1 MQKQIFSILLLVF
14 FSGILFA
21 QGTVRGTVSDETSGE
36 PLMFCNVVLKGSDP
50 IIGVQTDLD
59 GAYEMSL
66 SAGTHTLEVTY
77 VGYSSKTITDVK
89 VEEGE
94 VTIIDFLMSSASK
107 QLEEVI
113 VSAERIDRTENALLA
128 LQRKASTIQDGIS
141 SEEISRYG
149 ASNAAESMKKVTGA
163 SVVDGKYIFVRG
175 LGDRYSS
182 AQLNGMTLPST
193 DPYRNSTSLDIIP
206 AKLLDNLIASKT
218 FTPDQPGNFTGGNVN
233 MKTKSF
239 PERFT
244 LSASISTSIN
254 DQVSFNNNFLSYEGG
269 KTDWLGFDDGSR
281 QLPEIVSDPAV
292 RSELVSSL
300 AIRARRDNDLA
311 ELMDRSAK
319 SFNNQMAPTNA
330 TGGMNHAV
338 NFAIGNQF
346 SLFNNPLG
354 VLAGVNYRRTF
365 SHYENGVFRNYD
377 TPQQGAVALNNE
389 VDLTD
394 TRSIDNPQI
403 GGLLNLSYKFA
414 GSQKI
419 SFNMLYNHDGEKS
432 ARYLTGPYPAI
443 LSGGIFESRS
453 IGFKERSLMSYQLSG
468 EHMLTKGGVK
478 MEWGG
483 SLVNATQ
490 DEPDLRF
497 FANSIL
503 NQNSPSEDPK
513 YVLSPSEYDLPYHF
527 FRELED
533 QQYLGK
539 VDFTIPFLNAENKG
553 NNIKFGFQY
562 QEKNR
567 DFTED
572 RFQYSVQ
579 ARQTQNFE
587 GDPEAFFAPENTG
600 IVGYDSTRNSNELG
614 LFLTDETVATNTYS
628 GYEKVT
634 AGYGM
639 VEYDFGRI
647 KAIAGVR
654 MEITDMQVA
663 TIDTTKEI
671 GMIEATD
678 FLPSVNL
685 IYRITDNMNLRGSY
699 THTLA
704 RPNMREMAPFSSF
717 EFIGDFIYTGNPGLK
732 RTLVQNYD
740 LRWELF
746 PNPGEMLA
754 VSGYYKRFQDPI
766 STAFLVLNA
775 NNNEIQF
782 QNLEEAYVYGA
793 EFEIRK
799 TLGFISNALRDFKF
813 TSNFSYIF
821 SEAPIPAEEIEII
834 EEQNPS
840 KGTTRPFFGQSPFI
854 FNVAM
859 NYMNNDIGLDA
870 TVSYNLFGSRLDAL
884 GFGARPDIYERP
896 RPSLDVIV
904 KKSIG
909 DRVSLKVTLANLL
922 DPMYKRSLE
931 HEGVDYTI
939 TEYRRGRSYG
949 VTLSYDL

>member
-1 MQKQIFSILLLVF
+1 MQKQIFSLLLLVF

-21 QGTVRGTVSDETSGE
+21 QGTVRGTVSDENSGE
-36 PLMFCNVVLKGSDP
+36 PLMFCNVVLKGSEP
-50 IIGVQTDLD
+50 IVGVQTDLD
-59 GAYEMSL
+59 GAYDFSL
-66 SAGTHTLEVTY
+66 PAGTHTLEVTY
-77 VGYSSKTITDVK
+77 VGYSTKTITDVVVK
-89 VEEGE
+89 DGE
-94 VTIIDFLMSSASK
+94 VTIIDFLMSNSSEV
-107 QLEEVI
+107 LEEVVI
-113 VSAERIDRTENALLA
+113 SATRIDRTENALLA

-141 SEEISRYG
+141 SQEISRYG

-233 MKTKSF
+233 MQTKSF

-244 LSASISTSIN
+244 VSASVSTSYN
-254 DQVSFNNNFLSYEGG
+254 DRVSFNDNFLSYDGG
-269 KTDWLGFDDGSR
+269 KTDWLGYDDGNR
-281 QLPEIVSDPAV
+281 QLPEILDNPEIRA
-292 RSELVSSL
+292 ELVPSL
-300 AIRARRDNDLA
+300 AIKARRDGDLA
-311 ELMDRSAK
+311 QIMDQTSK
-319 SFNNQMAPTNA
+319 SINNQMAPT
-330 TGGMNHAV
+330 TISGGMNHAV

-354 VLAGVNYRRTF
+354 VLAGVNYRRSY
-365 SHYENGVFRNYD
+365 SHYENGLFRNYD
-377 TPQQGAVALNNE
+377 TPQKDAVALNNE
-389 VDLTD
+389 VDLSD
-394 TRSIDNPQI
+394 TRSVDNPQI
-403 GGLLNLSYKFA
+403 GGLVNLSYKFS

-419 SFNMLYNHDGEKS
+419 NFNVLYNHDGEKS
-432 ARYLTGPYPAI
+432 ARYLTGSYPAI
-443 LSGGIFESRS
+443 LSGGEFESRS
-453 IGFKERSLMSYQLSG
+453 IGFKERELMSYQLSG
-468 EHMLTKGGVK
+468 EHLLSKNGLK

-483 SLVNATQ
+483 SIVNSSQ
-490 DEPDLRF
+490 NEPDLRF

-503 NQNSPSEDPK
+503 YQGTGTEDPK

-527 FRELED
+527 FRELD
-533 QQYLGK
+533 DKQYLGK
-539 VDFTIPFLNAENKG
+539 VDFTIPFLDADNKG
-553 NNIKFGFQY
+553 NHIKFGFQY

-572 RFQYSVQ
+572 RFQYQVS
-579 ARQTQNFE
+579 ARQTQDYA
-587 GDPEAFFAPENTG
+587 GDPVAFFDETNTG
-600 IVGYDSTRNSNELG
+600 IVGYDSTRNQYELG

-628 GYEKVT
+628 GFEKVT

-639 VEYDFGRI
+639 VTYDFGKL

-654 MEITDMQVA
+654 MEMTDMEVA

-671 GMIEATD
+671 GMIDATD
-678 FLPSVNL
+678 FLPSINL
-685 IYRITDNMNLRGSY
+685 IYRLNENMNLRGSY

-740 LRWELF
+740 LRWEMF
-746 PNPGEMLA
+746 PNPGELLA
-754 VSGYYKRFQDPI
+754 VSAYYKRFQDPI

-782 QNLEEAYVYGA
+782 QNLDDAYVYGA
-793 EFEIRK
+793 EFELRK
-799 TLGFISNALRDFKF
+799 SLGFISNALRDFKF

-821 SEAPIPAEEIEII
+821 SEAPIPVEEQEII

-840 KGTTRPFFGQSPFI
+840 KGTTRPFFGQSPFL
-854 FNVAM
+854 FNAAL
-859 NYMNNDIGLDA
+859 NYMNNEIGLDA
-870 TVSYNLFGSRLDAL
+870 TVSYNLFGARLDAL

-896 RPSLDVIV
+896 RPSLDFIV
-904 KKSIG
+904 KKSVG
-909 DRVSLKVTLANLL
+909 ERVNIKLTLANLL
-922 DPMYKRSLE
+922 DPLYKRSLE
-931 HEGVDYTI
+931 HEGTEYTI
-939 TEYRRGRSYG
+939 TEYHRGRSYG
-949 VTLSYDL
+949 ITLSYDL